1 MRILTVIV
9 SLLVAAQSEAEFI
22 KCFFTEPFVESFYD
36 LDTSI
41 LIYRNLDSSSD
52 TYKNVAFHIQGPG
65 DFLLKTEEGQ
75 VLQELK
81 LNFNGSDGMSDDI
94 YPYDVRDYTKL
105 TRPGFGGCES
115 SRLKRKSMSAHGE
128 N

>member
-1 MRILTVIV
+1 MK
-9 SLLVAAQSEAEFI
+9 LLGAVALMFFAIQSKAEFFQ
-22 KCFFTEPFVESFYD
+22 CFFTEPFVDSFYD

-52 TYKNVAFHIQGPG
+52 TYKNVTFHIQGPG
-65 DFLLKTEEGQ
+65 DFLLKTEEGR

-94 YPYDVRDYTKL
+94 YPYDVKDL
-105 TRPGFGGCES
+105 TDVTQMGNGGCES
-115 SRLKRKSMSAHGE
+115 SEFKRKSSSSQP
-128 N
+128 